1 MWVKDYMFKKVNT
14 ASPECSVKDAVCMMV
29 EKRTNSLIVIDEE
42 GKPMGTVSSYT
53 LIKEVVPAYLKGDPV
68 FSNFGAE
75 GTFDK
80 YAEKVQDKKLKDIMH
95 TDIHILNEKDAMIE
109 AASYSIHADRRLLPV
124 VNDEGKLIGV
134 ITRTCIKNALYNVLF
149 KDNPMDAK
157 DGGLCNCH
165 LRE

>member
-1 MWVKDYMFKKVNT
+1 MWVKDYMFKTVNT
-14 ASPECSVKDAVCMMV
+14 ISPECTLKEAVCMMV
-29 EKRTNSLIVIDEE
+29 KRRTNSLVVVDED
-42 GKPMGTVSSYT
+42 GKPIGTVSSYT
-53 LIKEVVPAYLKGDPV
+53 LVKEVVPAYLQGDPV

-80 YAEKVQDKKLKDIMH
+80 YAEKVQGKKIKDVMH
-95 TDIHILNEKDAMIE
+95 KEIHVLDEKDAMIE

-124 VNDEGKLIGV
+124 ANKEGKLIGV

-149 KDNPMDAK
+149 KDDPLDPK
-157 DGGLCNCH
+157 DGGLCDCH